1 MKRENVRF
9 VIQGTLREALAE
21 AKRRV
26 AELEKRAREENG
38 RVRTRGLIL
47 MGAALIENVGEEK
60 REALYER
67 LIDLDAIVRNR
78 KSTPEQRNEAKCESR
93 NIAVA
98 LASGNVTDLPASGR
112 R

>member
-21 AKRRV
+21 AKQRV
-26 AELEKRAREENG
+26 AELERRAREENG

-47 MGAALIENVGEEK
+47 MDAALVEHVEEEK

-67 LIDLDAIVRNR
+67 LIDLDAVVRNSKISQEER
-78 KSTPEQRNEAKCESR
+78 DKAKRQSR
-93 NIAVA
+93 EIIAA
-98 LASGNVTDLPASGR
+98 LASGNAAEQQA
-112 R
+112 

>member
-21 AKRRV
+21 AKQRV
-26 AELEKRAREENG
+26 AELERRAREENG

-47 MGAALIENVGEEK
+47 MGAVLIEHVKEEK

-67 LIDLDAIVRNR
+67 LIDLDAVVRNP
-78 KSTPEQRNEAKCESR
+78 KSSPEERDEAKRQSR
-93 NIAVA
+93 AIIAKI
-98 LASGNVTDLPASGR
+98 ASGNAAER
-112 R
+112 QA

>member
-21 AKRRV
+21 AKQRV

-47 MGAALIENVGEEK
+47 MGAVLIEHVEEEK
-60 REALYER
+60 REELYER
-67 LIDLDAIVRNR
+67 LIDLDAVVR
-78 KSTPEQRNEAKCESR
+78 
-93 NIAVA
+93 
-98 LASGNVTDLPASGR
+98 DLDRHFGGGEPIRGLKKYLEDWQEGT
-112 R
+112 

>member
-21 AKRRV
+21 AKQRV
-26 AELEKRAREENG
+26 AELEKRAREENA

-47 MGAALIENVGEEK
+47 MGAVLIEHVEEEK

-67 LIDLDAIVRNR
+67 LIDLDAIVRNP
-78 KSTPEQRNEAKCESR
+78 KSSPEERSEAKRQSR
-93 NIAVA
+93 AIIAA
-98 LASGNVTDLPASGR
+98 LASGNAAER
-112 R
+112 QA

>member
-21 AKRRV
+21 AKQRV
-26 AELEKRAREENG
+26 AELERRAREENA

-47 MGAALIENVGEEK
+47 MGAVLIEHVEEEK

-67 LIDLDAIVRNR
+67 LIDLDAVVRNS
-78 KSTPEQRNEAKCESR
+78 KSSQEERDEAKRQSR
-93 NIAVA
+93 EIIAKI
-98 LASGNVTDLPASGR
+98 ASGNAAER
-112 R
+112 QA